1 MPEEK
6 DTSAETLARA
16 LELELAQKRLHWQ
29 RDREKYR
36 TLRVLSFGFL
46 FIIIL
51 AGLIAL
57 FFFFSHT
64 NARCILAGTQTHK
77 FVPEFYSAAV
87 LMERTAGKIPAG
99 RTGHRL
105 AFHSRTAATAGNTIR
120 QYVREKFSTELN
132 QRSSGFQLSV
142 NRPAVD

>member
-6 DTSAETLARA
+6 DTSAEALART

-51 AGLIAL
+51 AGLVA
-57 FFFFSHT
+57 FFSRP
-64 NARCILAGTQTHK
+64 NGMREQR
-77 FVPEFYSAAV
+77 PQPSPAA
-87 LMERTAGKIPAG
+87 ESP
-99 RTGHRL
+99 H
-105 AFHSRTAATAGNTIR
+105 
-120 QYVREKFSTELN
+120 
-132 QRSSGFQLSV
+132 
-142 NRPAVD
+142 

>member
-6 DTSAETLARA
+6 DTSAEALART

-51 AGLIAL
+51 AGLVAF
-57 FFFFSHT
+57 FFFFSRT
-64 NARCILAGTQTHK
+64 NEMREQRPQSSPGTEVSPH
-77 FVPEFYSAAV
+77 
-87 LMERTAGKIPAG
+87 
-99 RTGHRL
+99 
-105 AFHSRTAATAGNTIR
+105 
-120 QYVREKFSTELN
+120 
-132 QRSSGFQLSV
+132 
-142 NRPAVD
+142 